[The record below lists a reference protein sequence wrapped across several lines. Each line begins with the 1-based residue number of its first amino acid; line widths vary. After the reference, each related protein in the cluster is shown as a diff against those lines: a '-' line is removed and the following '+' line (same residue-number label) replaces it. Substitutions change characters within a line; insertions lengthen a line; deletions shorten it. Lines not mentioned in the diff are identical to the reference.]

1 MQLSLSG
8 LIETVDPSRP
18 EGITTV
24 NLLPDKEAEALL
36 PEVILMLEP
45 VKLYEPRDND
55 GIEEQSTPKFPEAS
69 WFKPVA
75 NWLELQLELLAR
87 VGPNNPATA
96 SVVLVLDL
104 PSPQPDSSS
113 WPE

>member
-8 LIETVDPSRP
+8 LIDTVDPSNP

-36 PEVILMLEP
+36 PEVILMFDP
-45 VKLYEPRDND
+45 VKLYEPKDAV
-55 GIEEQSTPKFPEAS
+55 GIAEQSTPKFPEAS
-69 WFKPVA
+69 WFSPIA

-96 SVVLVLDL
+96 SVVLVLAL

-113 WPE
+113 CPE